1 MTQLYH
7 KGAFTMIIIPA
18 RLESTRFP
26 QKVLADIG
34 GLPMVIR
41 TAQRIAHL
49 DRVVVAADDEKIID
63 VCKEYNIKAML
74 TSTTHKSGT
83 DRIHECATI
92 LNLADDELI
101 INVQADEPFIEPD
114 VVQALML
121 KLKESQKNKDDFIM
135 GSCYNSINAEAA
147 KDPNLVKVVI
157 DGAGDA
163 IYFSRAK
170 IPHNQNGDAVY
181 FGHIGIYGFSKKSLK
196 EFCNLNDAP
205 IEDIEKLEQLRAI
218 YHQKKITMVKV
229 ASTGFGIDT
238 KEDLKRAIEIF
249 L

>member
-1 MTQLYH
+1 
-7 KGAFTMIIIPA
+7 MIIIPA
-18 RLESTRFP
+18 RLASTRFP

-34 GLPMVIR
+34 GVPMVVR
-41 TAQRIAHL
+41 TAQRVAHL
-49 DRVVVAADDEKIID
+49 DRVVVAADDDKIIE
-63 VCKEYNIKAML
+63 VCKSYGVEAML

-92 LNLADDELI
+92 LELDDNELI

-114 VVQALML
+114 VVESLMQKLSAL
-121 KLKESQKNKDDFIM
+121 QTNNAPFIM
-135 GSCYNSINAEAA
+135 GSCYNAINADAA
-147 KDPNLVKVVI
+147 QDPNLVKVVL
-157 DGAGDA
+157 DDADNA
-163 IYFSRAK
+163 IYFSRAC
-170 IPHNQNGDAVY
+170 IPYNQGGGAIY

-196 EFCNLNDAP
+196 EFCSLKDAP

-218 YHQKKITMVKV
+218 YHQKKIAMVKV

-238 KEDLKRAIEIF
+238 PEDLARAVEIF

>member
-1 MTQLYH
+1 
-7 KGAFTMIIIPA
+7 MIIIPA
-18 RLESTRFP
+18 RLASTRFP

-34 GLPMVIR
+34 GLPMVVR
-41 TAQRIAHL
+41 TAQRVQHL
-49 DRVVVAADDEKIID
+49 DNVVVAADDERIIAT
-63 VCKEYNIKAML
+63 CKEYGIKAML

-92 LNLADDELI
+92 LNLPDDELV

-114 VVQALML
+114 VVESLIK
-121 KLKESQKNKDDFIM
+121 KLKKLQADKEEFVM

-147 KDPNLVKVVI
+147 QDPNLVKVVL
-157 DGAGDA
+157 DHKSNAV
-163 IYFSRAK
+163 YFSRAK
-170 IPHNQNGDAVY
+170 IPHNQSGEAVY

-196 EFCNLNDAP
+196 EFCSLPDAP

-218 YHQKKITMVKV
+218 YHAKNIAMVKV

-238 KEDLKRAIEIF
+238 EDDLKRAVEIF

>member
-1 MTQLYH
+1 
-7 KGAFTMIIIPA
+7 MIIIPA
-18 RLESTRFP
+18 RLASTRFP

-34 GLPMVIR
+34 GEPMVVR
-41 TAQRIAHL
+41 TAKRVSHL
-49 DRVVVAADDEKIID
+49 DRVVVAADDEKIIE
-63 VCKEYNIKAML
+63 VCKSYGVEAML

-92 LNLADDELI
+92 LNLPDDELI
-101 INVQADEPFIEPD
+101 INVQADEPFMEPD
-114 VVQALML
+114 VVEALIN
-121 KLKESQKNKDDFIM
+121 KLKELQKQKSEFIM

-147 KDPNLVKVVI
+147 KDPNLVKVVL
-157 DGAGDA
+157 DAQSNA

-170 IPHNQNGDAVY
+170 IPHNQSGEAVY
-181 FGHIGIYGFSKKSLK
+181 FGHIGIYGFAKKSLK
-196 EFCNLNDAP
+196 EFCSLPDAP

-218 YHQKKITMVKV
+218 YHGKNIAMVKV

-238 KEDLKRAIEIF
+238 KEDLARAIEIF

>member
-1 MTQLYH
+1 
-7 KGAFTMIIIPA
+7 MIIIPA
-18 RLESTRFP
+18 RLASTRFP

-34 GLPMVIR
+34 GLPMVVR
-41 TAQRIAHL
+41 TAKRVSHL
-49 DRVVVAADDEKIID
+49 DKVVVAADDEKIVE
-63 VCKEYNIKAML
+63 VCKAHGIEAML

-92 LNLADDELI
+92 LGLDDDELV

-114 VVQALML
+114 VVESLMN
-121 KLKESQKNKDDFIM
+121 KLKSLQKQNAEFIM

-147 KDPNLVKVVI
+147 KDPNLVKVVL
-157 DGAGDA
+157 DAQGNA

-170 IPHNQNGDAVY
+170 IPHNQSGKAVY

-196 EFCNLNDAP
+196 EFCSLNDAP

-218 YHQKKITMVKV
+218 YHQKNIAMVKV

-238 KEDLKRAIEIF
+238 KEDLARAVEIF